1 VGLEG
6 GEVMQGKTIK
16 SVLRRKID
24 AWIASI
30 DDASLRELVKQNV
43 IVTGGSIVSML
54 QSQPV
59 NDYDV
64 YFRTGEAAFRVAQY
78 YIGKF
83 GNEARNIS
91 LINEEGEACDKFPGE
106 RFRIKV
112 KSRGV
117 VSADGFDPSS
127 EQEVSEEEAEEISEA
142 AAEKGKADNEFKPVF
157 MSSNAI
163 TLSDKIQIII
173 RFWGEPDQIH
183 ENYDFVHCTCYWKSW
198 DGELVLPSAALE
210 AILSKTLVY
219 MGSKYPICSVIRT
232 RKFLRREW
240 KITAGQYLKMCMQ
253 ISKLD
258 LTDIRVL
265 EDQLTGVDAAYFM
278 QLISQLEKHMKD
290 TGTDQVDAC
299 YLTTLI
305 DKIF

>member
-1 VGLEG
+1 
-6 GEVMQGKTIK
+6 MQGKTIK

-30 DDASLRELVKQNV
+30 EDESLRSLVKENV

-78 YIGKF
+78 YIRKF
-83 GNEARNIS
+83 GNAARHVS
-91 LINEEGEACDKFPGE
+91 LIDEEGEECSRFPNE

-112 KSRGV
+112 KSAGV
-117 VSADGFDPSS
+117 VSVDGFNTD
-127 EQEVSEEEAEEISEA
+127 EEATEEEAKELSET
-142 AAEKGKADNEFKPVF
+142 AAEKGKAENEFKPVF
-157 MSSNAI
+157 MSSSAI

-253 ISKLD
+253 ISRLD

-278 QLISQLEKHMKD
+278 QLIYQLEKHMKD

-299 YLTTLI
+299 YLTQLI